1 VALPGRER
9 TSLNLK
15 SVETS
20 LDKIQSNLQL
30 TLDRRERLLK
40 ESRDVILSCS
50 RAIVFLHSGK
60 TKEARD
66 EIANA
71 QKILKK
77 LRKDGLGSLSRYL
90 ISPETE
96 FVEASTVESIVLGE
110 PIKDANSLGVS
121 DEAYLLGLLDTV
133 GELKR
138 LLLVTIT
145 EGKAKKT
152 KEYFAAIEELYAQL
166 SPFAVFD
173 NIVNGA
179 RRKID
184 VARIITE
191 DTRGII
197 AEETRRE
204 ALLTSIQS
212 LQKDIRRHRYAA
224 T

>member
-1 VALPGRER
+1 LD
-9 TSLNLK
+9 LN
-15 SVETS
+15 SVESS
-20 LDKIQSNLQL
+20 LDKIQTSLQL

-60 TKEARD
+60 TKEARG

-71 QKILKK
+71 EKLLQN
-77 LRKDGLGSLSRYL
+77 LRKDGLGNLSRYL

-96 FVEASTVESIVLGE
+96 FVEASTVESIVLGKT
-110 PIKDANSLGVS
+110 IKDARSLGVS

-145 EGKAKKT
+145 EGKANRT
-152 KEYFAAIEELYAQL
+152 KEYFTAIEELYAQL

-173 NIVNGA
+173 NVVIGV

-184 VARIITE
+184 VARMITE

-204 ALLTSIQS
+204 ALLSSIQS
-212 LQKDIRRHRYAA
+212 LQKDIRRHKKNGRA
-224 T
+224 

>member
-1 VALPGRER
+1 MD
-9 TSLNLK
+9 LK
-15 SVETS
+15 SVEGS
-20 LDKIQSNLQL
+20 LEGIQVNLQL
-30 TLDRRERLLK
+30 TLDRRERILK

-50 RAIVFLHSGK
+50 RAIVYLHSGK
-60 TKEARD
+60 TKEARS
-66 EIANA
+66 EIAKA
-71 QKILKK
+71 KQVLEK
-77 LRKDGLGSLSRYL
+77 LRKDGLGNLSRYL

-96 FVEASTVESIVLGE
+96 FVEASTVESIVLGKT
-110 PIKDANSLGVS
+110 IKDARALGVS

-145 EGKAKKT
+145 KGDANKT
-152 KEYFAAIEELYAQL
+152 KEYFAAIEELYAHL

-173 NIVNGA
+173 NVVNGV

-184 VARIITE
+184 VARMITE

-204 ALLTSIQS
+204 ALLTSIKS
-212 LQKDIRRHRYAA
+212 LQKDIRRRKDAPR
-224 T
+224 